1 MHIRLYLDRNGVLL
15 FLFRFPDKCGVDIWL
30 RLYNG
35 KKANNI
41 IYDSLNKM
49 KKARNTKHQLLD
61 KKKFIFRLK
70 KNEEPNLH
78 TSKSRADKLLA
89 SSVSFYKAIQNF
101 EE

>member
-41 IYDSLNKM
+41 TYDSLNKL
-49 KKARNTKHQLLD
+49 KKGTKYKTSIIRQ
-61 KKKFIFRLK
+61 KKFIIRLK
-70 KNEEPNLH
+70 KNKELGIYTH
-78 TSKSRADKLLA
+78 LQKSRR
-89 SSVSFYKAIQNF
+89 
-101 EE
+101 